1 MMKISMKVALSAAVA
16 AALSWSIYA
25 FAASK
30 VSGVSGKSSGTSST
44 TSKSGGMATNP
55 KLRTFTSRGEIKANK
70 TVPVGSGGG
79 APTSSSTG
87 GPGAGLTQSNAAT
100 SLGFGRP
107 LKAKRPSKLKALPP
121 H

>member
-1 MMKISMKVALSAAVA
+1 MKISMKVGVSSAVA
-16 AALSWSIYA
+16 VALSWSIYA

-30 VSGVSGKSSGTSST
+30 VSGVSGKSSGASST

-70 TVPVGSGGG
+70 TVTGGGSGGT
-79 APTSSSTG
+79 PTLSSS
-87 GPGAGLTQSNAAT
+87 GAGSTQSNSAT